1 MLSFVY
7 AISALEGP
15 SGFCSQPFTQTPIS
29 CGSLCTPV
37 VLELERV
44 PCLIFGRATP
54 NCAKALVRSSGTH
67 ILFARPERASR
78 VPRYSY
84 SMDLSAIITGLREE
98 RDLVEQ
104 AISSFEHLAAG
115 QGKRRG
121 RPPAWMKR
129 IADAAKGAGTPKR
142 KRGRPAN
149 S

>member
-1 MLSFVY
+1 
-7 AISALEGP
+7 
-15 SGFCSQPFTQTPIS
+15 
-29 CGSLCTPV
+29 
-37 VLELERV
+37 
-44 PCLIFGRATP
+44 
-54 NCAKALVRSSGTH
+54 
-67 ILFARPERASR
+67 
-78 VPRYSY
+78 
-84 SMDLSAIITGLREE
+84 MDLSAIITGLRDQ

-104 AISSFEHLAAG
+104 AISSFERLAAG